1 MPKAQAD
8 GVWSAALY
16 WKHENA
22 RYKKSGARQCIRS
35 KIRRRMTVGES
46 TRTRDRKETGT

>member
-46 TRTRDRKETGT
+46 TRTGCRKAIGT